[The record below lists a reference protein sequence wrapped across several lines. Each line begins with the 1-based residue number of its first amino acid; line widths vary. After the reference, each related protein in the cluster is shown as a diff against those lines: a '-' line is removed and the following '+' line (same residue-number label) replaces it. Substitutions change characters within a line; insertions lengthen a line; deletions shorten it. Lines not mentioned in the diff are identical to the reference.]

1 MTKRERDI
9 LGSYINRGTRDYKKF
24 YKAESEVIRGAY
36 RTCVH
41 AMLEENGDD
50 FKVISCNSH
59 RFSAGYIIHR
69 ESDILVY
76 LLCNLDNLTLT
87 RREISPR

>member
-1 MTKRERDI
+1 MTKREREI
-9 LGSYINRGTRDYKKF
+9 FNSYINRGSRDYSKF
-24 YKAESEVIRGAY
+24 YKKENEAIRGAY

-41 AMLEENGDD
+41 TMLNENGDD

-59 RFSAGYIIHR
+59 LLSAGYIIHR

-76 LLCNLDNLTLT
+76 LICNLDNLTLT

>member
-9 LGSYINRGTRDYKKF
+9 LDSYTNRASRDYRKF
-24 YKAESEVIRGAY
+24 YNMENEAVRGAY

-59 RFSAGYIIHR
+59 RLSAGYIIHR

-76 LLCNLDNLTLT
+76 LICNLDNLTLT